1 MPSLD
6 SVSATCEQS
15 DVALSAGSSRLWRW
29 LFPLAA
35 LVLEMTAILSILSF
49 TAASF
54 VRTWMNDR
62 SYQYGF
68 VIVPIALVLAW
79 RRRHDLLKISPTP
92 SYPALTAVGAAVLF
106 WFLGNVADV
115 LFVQQ
120 FALIA
125 ILAGTVWSILGTKS
139 ARVLLF
145 SLAFLFFA
153 VPAGKS
159 LVPPLQDFTAWFTTL
174 ALRLSGIPVVLED
187 RILYLPTGNWEVAE
201 ACSGIRYL
209 TTSIVVGVL
218 FAGVTYR
225 SWTRRLIFLLASIAV
240 PLVANV
246 IRAYGI
252 VLLGYLTDNR
262 LAAGVDHLIYGWVFF
277 SIVTI
282 SLFLVAARW
291 HEHSAAASTAPA
303 PVAFTAGDSKFL
315 IPALVSLLLVIAGN
329 SLASLLWARPPVSHG
344 PEELISPPKEWVRTG
359 RAAGDW
365 RPELTTIE
373 HSVSETFVAPG
384 DEISVYLGS
393 YSYGRRKLEL
403 LESYNA
409 VAASS
414 GWTVLSTE
422 KRNVILSGS
431 PFALTQNK
439 LQRGSQMR
447 LVWFWYSVGT
457 HFTSDPYRVKLLEA
471 WQRLLGTPQELTLV
485 ALSAPYDFD
494 QLQAERSLQQFLQQ
508 SFDTGVSVATGRTF

>member
-1 MPSLD
+1 MPSFD
-6 SVSATCEQS
+6 SVSTTCEQPE
-15 DVALSAGSSRLWRW
+15 VARSASSSRAWSW

-35 LVLEMTAILSILSF
+35 VGLTIAAIVSILSF
-49 TAASF
+49 TAFSF
-54 VRTWMNDR
+54 VRTWMTDR

-68 VIVPIALVLAW
+68 VIVPIAFVLAW
-79 RRRHDLLKISPTP
+79 RRRHDLLNVSPSP
-92 SYPALTAVGAAVLF
+92 CYRALILVGTAVVL
-106 WFLGNVADV
+106 WFLGDVADV

-125 ILAGTVWSILGTKS
+125 MLAGTVWSILGTKS
-139 ARVLLF
+139 SHVLLF

-225 SWTRRLIFLLASIAV
+225 SWTRRLLFLLASIAV

-252 VLLGYLTDNR
+252 VLLGYSTDNR
-262 LAAGVDHLIYGWVFF
+262 LAAGVDHLIYGWFFF

-282 SLFLVAARW
+282 TLFLVGARW
-291 HEHSAAASTAPA
+291 HEHPTATSNSPAPA
-303 PVAFTAGDSKFL
+303 PFTAGRNKFL
-315 IPALVSLLLVIAGN
+315 IPALISLLLVIAGN
-329 SLASLLWARPPVSHG
+329 SIASLLWARPPVPHG
-344 PEELISPPKEWVRTG
+344 PEELISAPQEWVRAGT
-359 RAAGDW
+359 AVGDW
-365 RPELTTIE
+365 KPELTTIK

-384 DEISVYLGS
+384 DDISVYFGS
-393 YSYGRRKLEL
+393 YSYGRRRLEL
-403 LESYNA
+403 VESYNA
-409 VAASS
+409 VAPAS

-422 KRNVILSGS
+422 KRNVVLGGNR
-431 PFALTQNK
+431 FAVTQNK
-439 LQRGSQMR
+439 LRRGSQMR
-447 LVWFWYSVGT
+447 LVWFWYSIGT
-457 HFTSDPYRVKLLEA
+457 QFTSDPYRVKWLQA
-471 WQRLLGTPQELTLV
+471 WQRLLGTPQELTIV
-485 ALSAPYDFD
+485 ALSTPYDWD
-494 QLQAERSLQQFLQQ
+494 QLQAEKSLEQFVQQ
-508 SFDTGVSVATGRTF
+508 SFATAGKTF